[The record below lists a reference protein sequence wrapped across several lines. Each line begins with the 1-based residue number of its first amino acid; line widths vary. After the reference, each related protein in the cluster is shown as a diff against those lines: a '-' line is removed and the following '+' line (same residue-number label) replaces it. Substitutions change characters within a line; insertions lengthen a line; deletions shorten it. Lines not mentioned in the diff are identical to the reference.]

1 MMEESEAWRCE
12 GSEQP
17 WVKVSETNERFV
29 LQLHI
34 RELGTMFT
42 MLSSN
47 LAQECN
53 IEDTKDKAIKIAEK
67 FIQRWSQT
75 QK

>member
-12 GSEQP
+12 GREQP
-17 WVKVSETNERFV
+17 WVKVSETNERFI

-47 LAQECN
+47 LAQEAN
-53 IEDTKDKAIKIAEK
+53 IEDTKDKAIKMAEK
-67 FIQRWSQT
+67 FIQKWKQIE
-75 QK
+75 K

>member
-17 WVKVSETNERFV
+17 WVKVSEINEKFV

-47 LAQECN
+47 LVQECN